1 MNLLRISLAVCVTV
15 AALAGSALARENLR
29 IVGSTTVEPFASKV
43 GQQFAEHGNFEAPN
57 VTSTG
62 TGAGLKAFCKGVGAQ
77 HPDIAMASRPIRD
90 DELAACQANGVA
102 GIAEIKFGHD
112 AIALAYVAA
121 ESGQPWSLSRTHI
134 WQALAEQVPVRG
146 SLAPNPYRQWSE
158 IDPSLL
164 DDPIAFYGPGQGHG
178 TLDTF
183 IELFLRD
190 ACNAAPEIAA
200 LEQDARDNM
209 CRQLRSD
216 GVWAEFSGDAHDI
229 LDSLEGADDIVGVV
243 PYSAVLRNRGHH
255 ENELK
260 MVHIDGVAPTIET
273 IGDGSYP
280 GARELFIYVKTAHL
294 DEVPGLRDYVVEFVS
309 DAAIGE
315 AGYLLDLG
323 LIPLSEDERRQS
335 RQAAE
340 PLHATN

>member
-1 MNLLRISLAVCVTV
+1 MRLVRLALVASIATV
-15 AALAGSALARENLR
+15 ALAGSVAARDQLR
-29 IVGSTTVEPFASKV
+29 IVGSSTVEPFAVKV
-43 GQQFAEHGNFEAPN
+43 GEEFAQRGTFEQPN
-57 VTSTG
+57 VKSTG
-62 TGAGLKAFCKGVGAQ
+62 TGAGLKAFCKGIGAQ

-112 AIALAYVAA
+112 AIALAYVDD
-121 ESGQPWSLSRTHI
+121 ESGQPWTLSRTHI
-134 WQALAEQVPVRG
+134 WQALAAQVPVGG
-146 SLAPNPYRQWSE
+146 SLAPNPYRRWSE
-158 IDPSLL
+158 IDPSLP

-200 LEQDARDNM
+200 FEQDARSNM
-209 CRQLRSD
+209 CEQIRSD
-216 GVWAEFSGDAHDI
+216 GVWAEFSGDAHDV
-229 LDSLEGADDIVGVV
+229 LDSLENADIVGVV
-243 PYSAVLRNRGHH
+243 SYSAVLRNRGHH
-255 ENELK
+255 EIELK
-260 MVHIDGVAPTIET
+260 TVHVDGVAPTIET

-294 DEVPGLRDYVVEFVS
+294 DEVPGLKDYVVEFVG

-315 AGYLLDLG
+315 TGYLLDLG
-323 LIPLSEDERRQS
+323 LIPLSEDARRQS
-335 RQAAE
+335 RQAAGA
-340 PLHATN
+340 LNASN